1 MDSNG
6 LRSFGLS
13 YGRGFDG
20 WRVPDAVNATRV
32 TVERDLCHRIPA
44 VRLANRAAPARFVE
58 SAAQAADVALLPS
71 IARDRFGN
79 YVVWHGATS
88 TLYSVAAAAEDHP
101 ELLPVAVS
109 VPDTAKPV
117 RDLAMGA
124 DDVLYVAGA
133 NGLWLID
140 MRARF
145 EPFRID
151 AVGFEVQRIAAD
163 PKQGVWA
170 LDVTAGRIARV
181 TGLPPFTTGV
191 DLLRERN
198 DRFEASE
205 AAPHPPQLRVLAA
218 ALGAGERAVA
228 LGVVKNWAA
237 VLAIGPERARLRV
250 LTEDQQWSAPLV
262 FDGPRFPHSFAFL
275 SEDQFAVIANVTAQ
289 AADGAPQPQRELG
302 AFTYRLDATVLER
315 VRTYPGAT
323 LDALAPLGDFHPLT
337 GRTSGPLVNAAP
349 GSAPPVYFARR
360 HRWAISPTQTL
371 ELAEP
376 APLARLSLAARA
388 SYGLV
393 ANFPQGSADQL
404 LRTATGVIDTRDAMT
419 EWHRLYMEASVPRG
433 TAMIVWLAANDG
445 APPQFEVDPDARDT
459 AHHRTWFPHVVGDP
473 AVIPRAM
480 QAPATAP
487 RAAWVQAASEVA
499 SGSSFLLSER
509 VPGVT
514 GLFTV
519 LVQKAGLTVRT
530 LKGQRLWVAVELFG
544 DSRATPELVALRA
557 YAGRFSYLRK
567 YLPALYH
574 EQTYGPEADRPGRAT
589 GPDFLERFIDLFEG
603 VFTSIEDRIANAH
616 LVTDVAACPPDAL
629 PWLGTWVGMALDD
642 LQNDATTRRA
652 RNMMLNA
659 PMLARRHGTL
669 DAMRWALDIASD
681 GGVTRGRLVVVENFR
696 LRRTLAT
703 ILGAD
708 LADENDPLT
717 LGITQSGNSLVG
729 DSLFL
734 GDENAKTFLA
744 LFRNLLPDP
753 EATSYEAQ
761 RQRDERE
768 AAIHALFDGLAHRTT
783 ILVHESLDADEL
795 RRVRRLAADTAPAH
809 VAVSVVAA
817 RHSFLVAVASLV
829 GADTYLRAAQ
839 KPDAVRVGI
848 SQVGYIDTLQG
859 MGTLDAQLGSLG
871 PLGTAAPSAQPIADA
886 GPDRGVDL
894 GAAFTLDGSASRAAP
909 GRAIEEYRWRLLPD
923 NQ

>member
-1 MDSNG
+1 MDANG

-20 WRVPDAVNATRV
+20 WRVPDAANVTRV

-79 YVVWHGATS
+79 YVVWHAATS

-101 ELLPVAVS
+101 ELQPVAVS
-109 VPDTAKPV
+109 VPDAAKPV

-145 EPFRID
+145 EPFRIQV
-151 AVGFEVQRIAAD
+151 AGFEVQRIAAD

-170 LDVTAGRIARV
+170 LDVTAGRVARV

-198 DRFEASE
+198 DRFEATE
-205 AAPHPPQLRVLAA
+205 AAPQPPKMRVLAA
-218 ALGAGERAVA
+218 AVGAGERAVA
-228 LGVVKNWAA
+228 LAVVKGRAA
-237 VLAIGPERARLRV
+237 ILAIGPERARLRV
-250 LTEDQQWSAPLV
+250 LTDDQQWSAPIV
-262 FDGPRFPHSFAFL
+262 FDGPRFPHSFAF
-275 SEDQFAVIANVTAQ
+275 SSDDQFAVIANVTAQ
-289 AADGAPQPQRELG
+289 TADGTPQPQRDLG
-302 AFTYRLDATVLER
+302 AFTYRLDAALLER
-315 VRTYPGAT
+315 ALTYPGAT
-323 LDALAPLGDFHPLT
+323 LDPLAPLGDYHPLT
-337 GRTSGPLVNAAP
+337 GRASGPLVNAAP
-349 GSAPPVYFARR
+349 GSTPSVYFARR
-360 HRWAISPTQTL
+360 HRWVISPTQTL

-404 LRTATGVIDTRDAMT
+404 LRIATGVVDTKDATT
-419 EWHRLYMEASVPRG
+419 EWHRLYVEASVPRG
-433 TAMIVWLAANDG
+433 TAMIIWLAANDG
-445 APPQFEVDPDARDT
+445 PPPQFEIDPAARDS
-459 AHHRTWFPHVVGDP
+459 AHERTWFPHVVGDP
-473 AVIPRAM
+473 AVIPEM
-480 QAPATAP
+480 QVPVTAP
-487 RAAWVQAASEVA
+487 RAAWLQAASEVA
-499 SGSSFLLSER
+499 SGLSFLLSER
-509 VPGVT
+509 EPGIT

-530 LKGQRLWVAVELFG
+530 LKGQRLWMAVELFG
-544 DSRATPELVALRA
+544 DSRASPELVAVRA

-567 YLPALYH
+567 YLPTLYH

-603 VFTSIEDRIANAH
+603 VFTSVEDRIANAH

-629 PWLGTWVGMALDD
+629 PWLGTWIGMALDD

-652 RNMMLNA
+652 RTMQLNA
-659 PMLARRHGTL
+659 PTLARRHGTL
-669 DAMRWALDIASD
+669 DGMRWALDIATD

-696 LRRTLAT
+696 LRRTMAT

-744 LFRNLLPDP
+744 LFRSELADDP
-753 EATSYEAQ
+753 AV
-761 RQRDERE
+761 
-768 AAIHALFDGLAHRTT
+768 HALYDGLAHRTT
-783 ILVHESLDADEL
+783 VLVHETLDADEL
-795 RRVRRLAADTAPAH
+795 RRVRRLAADVAPAH

-848 SQVGYIDTLQG
+848 SQVGYVDTLQG
-859 MGTLDAQLGSLG
+859 LGTLDAPLGTFG
-871 PLGTAAPSAQPIADA
+871 PLGTTAATAQPIADP
-886 GPDRGVDL
+886 GPDRRVDL
-894 GAAFTLDGSASRAAP
+894 GEAFTLDGSASRAAP
-909 GRAIEEYRWRLLPD
+909 GRTLEEFWWRLLPD